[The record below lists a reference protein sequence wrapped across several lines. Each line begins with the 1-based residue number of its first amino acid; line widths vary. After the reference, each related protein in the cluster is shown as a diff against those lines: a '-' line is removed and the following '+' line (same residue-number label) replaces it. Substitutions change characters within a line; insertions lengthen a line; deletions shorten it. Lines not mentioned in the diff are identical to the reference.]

1 MKHKGEMVLD
11 EQMLQRK
18 NLTFLASF
26 GDRNTA
32 IKSLVLNESLLFSL
46 RNKTAFDLNQEL
58 VQIVSDLITVLK
70 GNNLKQLKFNSN
82 QMSDFTFK

>member
-1 MKHKGEMVLD
+1 MLD